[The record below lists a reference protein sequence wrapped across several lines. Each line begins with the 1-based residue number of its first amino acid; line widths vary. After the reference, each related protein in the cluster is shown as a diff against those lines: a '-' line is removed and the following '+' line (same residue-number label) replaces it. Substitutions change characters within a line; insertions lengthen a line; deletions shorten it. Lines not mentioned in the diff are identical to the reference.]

1 MLRTIVEIGEIVVTC
16 AEAARNSCGGV
27 REAIAV
33 ARLFDGSN
41 KSLDGFISIATT
53 IRGNPKKRDNTMD
66 AESLLESRRSS
77 KSGALLKGSDV
88 PATVKSIKIEVAEF
102 RESPKSFGAPG
113 IIDLKKPVY
122 SKTAWAVNKTNVKL
136 LIKLFGPDTK
146 KWIGKKIKLDLV
158 PTANPTTG
166 EMVRT
171 LVVSAKQ

>member
-1 MLRTIVEIGEIVVTC
+1 
-16 AEAARNSCGGV
+16 
-27 REAIAV
+27 
-33 ARLFDGSN
+33 
-41 KSLDGFISIATT
+41 
-53 IRGNPKKRDNTMD
+53 MD
-66 AESLLESRRSS
+66 AETLLESRRSS
-77 KSGALLKGSDV
+77 QTGALLKGSHV
-88 PATVKSIKIEVAEF
+88 PAAVKSIKIEVAEF

-122 SKTAWAVNKTNVKL
+122 DKTAWAVNKTNVKV

-158 PTANPTTG
+158 PTTNPTTG